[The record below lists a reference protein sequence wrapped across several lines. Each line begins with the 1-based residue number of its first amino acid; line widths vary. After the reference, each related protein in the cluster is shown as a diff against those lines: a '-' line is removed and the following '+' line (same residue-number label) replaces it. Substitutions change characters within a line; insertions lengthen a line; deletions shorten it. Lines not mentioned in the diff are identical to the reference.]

1 MWSIP
6 FVEWKQLALP
16 TFGCAKSSSSLYI
29 SSRASGKGHCGVH
42 CLGASPGQVAGSF
55 LSASQHN
62 YKNCVPRA
70 TWWDA
75 GMEEGY
81 VNHHE
86 AARLGSCTHH
96 KTLHPETQRN
106 SMRRNEVNEEWTN
119 SEPVWFSVVVNGVK
133 EMLWNLCLCT
143 TSFPAILLQQWLWEA
158 DFLGALARVA
168 VSSSA
173 CYRAQDQRAHTPT
186 RALDYP
192 EAHQLFTATLKCI
205 RQNMAGLQFLGLLT
219 WLFQVS
225 VYFHFKV
232 PGIAEAGCFG
242 WTITQHKC
250 KSKRA
255 C

>member
-143 TSFPAILLQQWLWEA
+143 TSFPANPAPAVTLGSWFPGSFSSCCSQLQCLLQSPRPESTYTYQSTGLSRDTPSVHCNTKMYQAEHGRPTV
-158 DFLGALARVA
+158 FGITYLAFPSFCVF
-168 VSSSA
+168 S
-173 CYRAQDQRAHTPT
+173 
-186 RALDYP
+186 
-192 EAHQLFTATLKCI
+192 F
-205 RQNMAGLQFLGLLT
+205 
-219 WLFQVS
+219 
-225 VYFHFKV
+225 
-232 PGIAEAGCFG
+232 
-242 WTITQHKC
+242 
-250 KSKRA
+250 
-255 C
+255 